1 MSSKILKGK
10 VVSTKM
16 QKTCVVEVGT
26 AKKHKKYN
34 KRYTS
39 HKRYKVHNDKFDVKV
54 GDEVYIKEVAPISK
68 EKHFIIIKLDSDKK
82 I

>member
-1 MSSKILKGK
+1 MKGKTLTGK

-39 HKRYKVHNDKFDVKV
+39 HKKYKVHYDGIDLKE
-54 GDEVYIKEVAPISK
+54 GDTVVIREVAPISK
-68 EKHFIIIKLDSDKK
+68 HKNFIVIEKLS
-82 I
+82 